1 MNKYYY
7 CVNTFQNDKPV
18 QIDGYVFAESE
29 EGAIQALIDEE
40 VINPSSYEFLELEIY

>member
-7 CVNTFQNDKPV
+7 CVNTFQNDEPV

-29 EGAIQALIDEE
+29 EEAVRKLIDDD
-40 VINPSSYEFLELEIY
+40 VVDSHRYEFLELNVT